1 MDKEIRDLIPPIAGL
16 GNDWTLFEYEVKKRF
31 EGHQPETYTLPVSVV
46 IPVYNRK
53 EKLAKTIAALT
64 HQTYPH
70 DLIEIVIADDGS
82 SDHPEVLLDIFSS
95 SFTMKYIRQDD
106 DGYRLSEIRN
116 KGVAASSHE
125 QIIILDCDMLPLPSL
140 VESYMKYAHVSK
152 KAVLIGGR
160 RYVNTDDVTHEDILL
175 DINSATSLPSLRT
188 DTGQVPTNGLPPS
201 EDWRYKIY
209 RTTNNLKDSKY
220 PFRAFCGGNVCFNKH
235 LIETVGGFD
244 EDFTAW
250 GAEDTEFGY
259 RVYNHGFWLIPVE
272 GAGALHQEPPHGS
285 NETDRD
291 AGRAITQPILVEKCP
306 AFYRKMEKDRIYEVP
321 KVSVYIPAYNA
332 VEYIEEAIESALNQT
347 YTDLEVVVVNDG
359 STDSTG
365 ELLDSMYGT
374 HPRVAIIHQEN
385 GGISSASNTAIR
397 NCKGEYILQLD
408 SDDALLPEAAEMLV
422 AVLEKNDVGFVY
434 GDAYLTDSEG
444 IAYGRAY
451 SWSMYDRYKLLEGM
465 MIHHPR
471 MFRKRDF
478 NRVSGFDTNLSNA
491 VDYDIFLKLAEV
503 TDGYHLQTPLYLY
516 RQHNTNTSKVNTTAQ
531 DKNNH
536 ACITAAFERLGLKQ
550 RVKLTPDP
558 NHNRKMIKTLV
569 EDCGEYRLDFT
580 YIYKRLG
587 IEGQGPY
594 LNHAWEA
601 KNLISHESLSRQT
614 SRAISNTRYV
624 RVGSYGSMKVAYA
637 VSSKIEKQYKVETS
651 LFSIPVKSGTSYF
664 IDVVAPKNDK
674 KSLELMRDLMTEN
687 NWKTEVVSHR
697 AERDIICTNANT
709 KTSLER
715 YMLELQNKGAADIL
729 VEKSKKYRVSTY
741 WSQTNNTL
749 TFSWSDQ
756 KVFFEIPVDW
766 NMHETHEDLFRLAH
780 YVLVAPWDTS
790 VLEDWKP
797 SRKPGWRPGLAFSGG
812 IDSAAAVALMPNSTV
827 LIYNE
832 RSSIPGKLDHTNALR
847 FFDELRQ
854 SEQREVIRVQS
865 NHESIRMRDGKMA
878 GFSTDYACAVQV
890 ILLADYFGLDSIGTG
905 MPLENTYLWHGYKYR
920 DFGETWFWTH
930 YSKIFE
936 DVGLPLYQPV
946 AGCSEIVNMQIV
958 EQMNWTGFAQSCLRS
973 NTPGKVCGRCW
984 KCFRKNSLLGI
995 PFKLEGEIETFLAK
1009 RPLKQAASTLYSI
1022 QQGGV
1027 SEKGIKIAERFPD
1040 LNPLLAIDFD
1050 FLNRFLPTASE
1061 LLPARYRDYT
1071 VERLKQYSQP
1081 MLVSDLEKLRQV
1093 DLFSESVEVAGV

>member
-1 MDKEIRDLIPPIAGL
+1 MDKEIRNLIPPIAGL
-16 GNDWTLFEYEVKKRF
+16 GNDWTVFEYEVGKRF
-31 EGHQPETYTLPVSVV
+31 EGHQPEAYTLPVSVV

-82 SDHPEVLLDIFSS
+82 SDHPEELLDTFSN
-95 SFTMKYIRQDD
+95 SFSMKYIRQDD

-160 RYVNTDDVTHEDILL
+160 RYVNTDDVTYEDILL
-175 DINSATSLPSLRT
+175 DINSAASLPSLRT

-209 RTTNNLKDSKY
+209 RATNNLKDSKY

-291 AGRAITQPILVEKCP
+291 AGKAITQPILVEKCP

-332 VEYIEEAIESALNQT
+332 ADYIEEAIESALNQT

-359 STDSTG
+359 STDPTG

-374 HPRVAIIHQEN
+374 HPRVTVIHQEN
-385 GGISSASNTAIR
+385 GGISSASNAAIR

-478 NRVSGFDTNLSNA
+478 NRISGFDTNLSNA

-516 RQHNTNTSKVNTTAQ
+516 RQHNTNTSKLNASAQ

-536 ACITAAFERLGLKQ
+536 ACIIAAFDRLGLKQ
-550 RVKLTPDP
+550 RVKFTPDP

-569 EDCGEYRLDFT
+569 EDCEEYRLDFSYT
-580 YIYKRLG
+580 YNRLG

-594 LNHAWEA
+594 LHHAWEA
-601 KNLISHESLSRQT
+601 KNLVSHESHLRQT
-614 SRAISNTRYV
+614 SRAISNDRYV
-624 RVGSYGSMKVAYA
+624 RVGSYGSMKVAYS
-637 VSSKIEKQYKVETS
+637 VSSKIEREYTVETS
-651 LFSIPVKSGTSYF
+651 IFSILVKSGTSYF
-664 IDVVAPKNDK
+664 IDVSAPNNDK
-674 KSLELMRDLMTEN
+674 KTLELMQELMLKY

-697 AERDIICTNANT
+697 AKRDIISMNANM

-715 YMLELQNKGAADIL
+715 YMLELQDNGAANTST
-729 VEKSKKYRVSTY
+729 EKSKKYRVSTH
-741 WSQTNNTL
+741 WNQTNSTL
-749 TFSWSDQ
+749 TFSWSDE
-756 KVFFEIPVDW
+756 KVFFEMPTDW
-766 NMHETHEDLFRLAH
+766 DMKETHEDLFRLAH

-790 VLEDWKP
+790 VLENWKP

-832 RSSIPGKLDHTNALR
+832 RSDIPGKLDHTNALR
-847 FFDELRQ
+847 FFEELSQ
-854 SEQREVIRVQS
+854 SEQREVVRVQS

-890 ILLADYFGLDSIGTG
+890 ILLADHFGLDSIGTG

-920 DFGETWFWTH
+920 DFGETWFWNH

-936 DVGLPLYQPV
+936 EVGLPLYQPV

-1027 SEKGIKIAERFPD
+1027 SEKGIKIKERFPD
-1040 LNPLLAIDFD
+1040 LKPLLALDFD
-1050 FLNRFLPTASE
+1050 FLNRYLPTASE
-1061 LLPARYRDYT
+1061 LLPPRYRDYT

-1081 MLVSDLEKLRQV
+1081 MSASDLEKLRQV
-1093 DLFSESVEVAGV
+1093 DLFSESVQVAED